1 MGKGR
6 VEIVLL
12 GDGTGEGGL
21 DEVVGGKTGG
31 GEDVPSGSHEVFG
44 LDLAGAH
51 LAILRALLDV
61 LYQLSF
67 LVFEL
72 DSFAVEFS
80 LRFFEGALVFS

>member
-1 MGKGR
+1 MGPGRGR
-6 VEIVLL
+6 V
-12 GDGTGEGGL
+12 GWGCGGE
-21 DEVVGGKTGG
+21 TGG

-51 LAILRALLDV
+51 LAILGALLDV
-61 LYQLSF
+61 LDQLSF

-80 LRFFEGALVFS
+80 LRLFEGALVFS